1 MTNFIPTD
9 FYEKARDSIVM
20 TARKQN
26 IARTLMPARLVSGGL
41 GTMQYSFDTS
51 TEVSDALLSWAIT
64 DNSED
69 VVGRSREHMPIPVLH
84 KEWRIGRRDM
94 AAAANGNYDLNM
106 RTVNSAAYRV
116 ANLENQ
122 IVIDGYSEDDGA
134 TYAVKGLYQSAGN
147 DVSDTLDFAT
157 SGNALKAVKAAVNV
171 FNENDI
177 FSNLNM
183 ILNPVQY
190 TDLATSIFGTAKE
203 GSLEMPMVEKLL
215 GGNIIKTNWVAEG
228 TGMIVAQPT
237 GGFYE
242 MIVPQDITYESEILQ
257 KSKDLWGRVYE
268 AVLPVVYEP
277 NAICTLS
284 SIGA

>member
-1 MTNFIPTD
+1 MTNYIPTD

-147 DVSDTLDFAT
+147 DVSDTLDFTT
-157 SGNALKAVKAAVNV
+157 SGNALKAVKAAVNI

-215 GGNIIKTNWVAEG
+215 GGNIIKTSWLTAG
-228 TGMIVAQPT
+228 TGLIMPSECPNYFGELIIAQDATVEFEVMP
-237 GGFYE
+237 
-242 MIVPQDITYESEILQ
+242 

-268 AVLPVVYEP
+268 CVVPVIYEE
-277 NAICTLS
+277 NAFCTLTK
-284 SIGA
+284 I